1 MDDESK
7 QTETT
12 QPSADADAVEAA
24 APESATP
31 GSRAP
36 SRRQAVLITAVI
48 LAVPLGYLLL
58 SPSETQTVAARSAQ
72 NAAPGSAN
80 PAAQNLAALEAA
92 AKSNPSAANQL
103 NLSMGYI
110 NAGQAGRAI
119 PLLEALTARD
129 PGNAAAWN
137 NLCVANTM
145 EQSYG
150 EGIRDCDR
158 ALAIQPDFP
167 LAKNNLK
174 WATDERDATIRA
186 ISVEEQTD
194 TSKRDAPF
202 YLTEG
207 INFLHIG
214 NYDEATHAW
223 QRALEMDPH
232 SAAAANNI
240 GMAAMLKKQPAE
252 AIPWFQR
259 AIELDPTMQL
269 AKNNLAWAESVKQ

>member
-1 MDDESK
+1 
-7 QTETT
+7 
-12 QPSADADAVEAA
+12 
-24 APESATP
+24 
-31 GSRAP
+31 
-36 SRRQAVLITAVI
+36 VI

-58 SPSETQTVAARSAQ
+58 HQSETETVTAGAAQTAV
-72 NAAPGSAN
+72 PGSV
-80 PAAQNLAALEAA
+80 NLAALEAA
-92 AKSNPSAANQL
+92 AKSDPSAANQL

-119 PLLEALTARD
+119 PLLEALTAKD

-145 EQSYG
+145 QQSYG
-150 EGIRDCDR
+150 EGISDCNR
-158 ALAIQPDFP
+158 ALAILPDFP

-174 WATDERDATIRA
+174 WATAERDATIRA

-194 TSKRDAPF
+194 NSKRDAPF
-202 YLTEG
+202 YLAEG
-207 INFLHIG
+207 MNFLHVG

-223 QRALEMDPH
+223 HRALEMDPH

-269 AKNNLAWAESVKQ
+269 AKNNLAWAESVNH

>member
-1 MDDESK
+1 MDDES
-7 QTETT
+7 QQSEAT
-12 QPSADADAVEAA
+12 QRVADAAVAEAA
-24 APESATP
+24 APE
-31 GSRAP
+31 SRAP

-58 SPSETQTVAARSAQ
+58 RPSDTVTVTAGAAQTS
-72 NAAPGSAN
+72 APGSL
-80 PAAQNLAALEAA
+80 NLAALEAA

-110 NAGQAGRAI
+110 NAGQAGQAI
-119 PLLEALTARD
+119 PLLEALTAKD

-158 ALAIQPDFP
+158 ARAIQPDFP

>member
-7 QTETT
+7 QSEAT
-12 QPSADADAVEAA
+12 QRVADAAVAEAA
-24 APESATP
+24 APE
-31 GSRAP
+31 SRAP
-36 SRRQAVLITAVI
+36 SRRQAILITAVI

-58 SPSETQTVAARSAQ
+58 HPSETETVTAGAAQTS
-72 NAAPGSAN
+72 APGSL
-80 PAAQNLAALEAA
+80 NLAALEAT

-110 NAGQAGRAI
+110 NAEQAGRAI
-119 PLLEALTARD
+119 PLLEALTAKD

-150 EGIRDCDR
+150 EGINDCNR
-158 ALAIQPDFP
+158 ALAILPDFP

-174 WATDERDATIRA
+174 WATDERNATVRA

-194 TSKRDAPF
+194 ASKRDAPF